1 MDMFAEVTKEQK
13 ERGYIEVTDNEIE
26 RILFPKDTAIVSR
39 ETILDLLNKNNFKES
54 DVTDVYLPDSVI
66 IILDNCF
73 ENFPELWTFSVSRE
87 TSNLQY
93 IGKSAF
99 AGCKKLYHV
108 DFSNSIRYIGT
119 DAFKGAK
126 VDDINIINLYS
137 KVDYI
142 SKDAFGIREITEKRL
157 KEKNNQ

>member
-26 RILFPKDTAIVSR
+26 RILFPKGIEIVSR
-39 ETILDLLNKNNFKES
+39 QTILDLLNGNNFEES
-54 DVTDVYLPDSVI
+54 DVTDIYLPDSVI
-66 IILDNCF
+66 VILDNCF
-73 ENFPELWTFSVSRE
+73 ENFPELWTFSTNRE

-93 IGKSAF
+93 IGKFAF
-99 AGCKKLYHV
+99 ANCEKLYHV
-108 DFSNSIRYIGT
+108 DFPNSIRYIGT

-142 SKDAFGIREITEKRL
+142 SKDAFGVKEITEKRL
-157 KEKNNQ
+157 KEKNNE

>member
-26 RILFPKDTAIVSR
+26 RILFPKGIEIVSR
-39 ETILDLLNKNNFKES
+39 QTILDLLNENKF
-54 DVTDVYLPDSVI
+54 LPDSVI
-66 IILDNCF
+66 VILDNCF
-73 ENFPELWTFSVSRE
+73 ENFPELWTFSANRE
-87 TSNLQY
+87 TSDLQY
-93 IGKSAF
+93 IGKFAF
-99 AGCKKLYHV
+99 ANCEKLYHV
-108 DFSNSIRYIGT
+108 DFPNSIRYIGT

-142 SKDAFGIREITEKRL
+142 SKDAFGVKEITEKRL
-157 KEKNNQ
+157 KEKNN